1 MKPRHFADAW
11 RPRRAT
17 LCALALSALA
27 GPAAGQEVAF
37 RLAGGDSA
45 LGERLR
51 TASAVAAARDEG
63 VTNSGDLLAAARAD
77 YARILSAL
85 YAEGFFGGTINI
97 SIDGRE
103 AANIA
108 PFDAP
113 ARIGTITIRV
123 APGPAYRFSRAEVTP
138 LAEGTELPEGFRR
151 GAVAETGVIRDAA
164 EAAVDGWR
172 AVGRAKAE
180 VAGQS
185 ITADHARRT
194 LSADVTVAPGP
205 RLRFGDLTVR
215 GNSAVRADAIARI
228 AGLPTGFTFNPDE
241 AELVARRVRDTGAFR
256 SVSLREAEVANPD
269 GTLDFTMTVTEQQP
283 RRFGFGAELGTTD
296 GLTLS
301 GFWLHRNIMGGAERL
316 RLDAEVAGIGG
327 ETGGIDYSAGAR
339 FSRPATLRADT
350 TLTLFTD
357 VEVFE
362 EPDFDS
368 TSFSIGAE
376 LSRNITDDVPASVGV
391 RFDLSEVT
399 DASGTETYQQL
410 FFPISATLDRRE
422 NPLNTNDG
430 QYLEAEVAPFLGVG
444 GSESGTRITADLR
457 AYEDFG
463 PNNRYVLAGRVQ
475 LGSIVGASITG
486 LPNDER
492 FYSGGGGTVR
502 GQDYQSLDI
511 DLGNGVESGGRSFL
525 GASLELRALVRDP
538 FSIVGFFDWGIVGR
552 DSLPGGDGESHSGA
566 GLGLRYDTGI
576 GPIRLDVG
584 VPVDGT
590 PGGSDFHLY
599 VGIGQAF

>member
-1 MKPRHFADAW
+1 M
-11 RPRRAT
+11 
-17 LCALALSALA
+17 ALAALA
-27 GPAAGQEVAF
+27 GPGAAQEVTF
-37 RLAGGDSA
+37 RLAGGGAD

-51 TASAVAAARDEG
+51 GASALAAARAEG
-63 VTNSGDLLAAARAD
+63 VTDSGDLLAAARAD
-77 YARILSAL
+77 YARILGAL
-85 YAEGFFGGTINI
+85 YAEGHFGGTINI
-97 SIDGRE
+97 AIDGRE
-103 AANIA
+103 AAEIA

-113 ARIGTITIRV
+113 ARIGAITIRV
-123 APGPAYRFSRAEVTP
+123 APGPAYRFSRAEVAP

-151 GAVAETGVIRDAA
+151 GGVAETGLIRDAA
-164 EAAVDGWR
+164 EAAVEGWR
-172 AVGRAKAE
+172 GAGRAKAE

-185 ITADHARRT
+185 ITADHRRRT
-194 LSADVTVAPGP
+194 LSAEVAIAPGP
-205 RLRFGDLTVR
+205 ILRFGDLTVQ
-215 GNSAVRADAIARI
+215 GNQTVRTEAIERI

-241 AELVARRVRDTGAFR
+241 AALVARRVRDTGAFR
-256 SVSLREAEVANPD
+256 SVTLSEAEIPNPD
-269 GTLDFTMTVTEQQP
+269 GTLDFTMTVAEQTP

-316 RLDAEVAGIGG
+316 RLDAEIAGIGG
-327 ETGGIDYSAGAR
+327 DTGGIDYSLGAR

-350 TLTLFTD
+350 TLTLFSD
-357 VEVFE
+357 IEVFE
-362 EPDFDS
+362 EPDFES

-376 LSRNITDDVPASVGV
+376 LSRNITDDVPASVGI

-410 FFPISATLDRRE
+410 FFPLAATLDRRE

-463 PNNRYVLAGRVQ
+463 PNNRYVLAGRLQ
-475 LGSIVGASITG
+475 LGSIIGASITG
-486 LPNDER
+486 LPNDQR

-502 GQDYQSLDI
+502 GQDYQALDI
-511 DLGNGVESGGRSFL
+511 DLGGGVESGGRSFL

-538 FSIVGFFDWGIVGR
+538 FSLVGFFDWGMVGR
-552 DSLPGGDGESHSGA
+552 NSLPGGDGESHSGA
-566 GLGLRYDTGI
+566 GLGLRFDTGI

-584 VPVDGT
+584 VPVEGT